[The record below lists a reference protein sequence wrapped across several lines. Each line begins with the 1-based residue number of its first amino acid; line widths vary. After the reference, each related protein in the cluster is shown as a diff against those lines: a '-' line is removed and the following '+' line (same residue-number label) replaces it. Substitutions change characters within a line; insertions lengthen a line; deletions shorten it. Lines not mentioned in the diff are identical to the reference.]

1 MRSAYRFAL
10 SSMAYL
16 RVVMDTPMFVVM
28 AGGRLSKNLN
38 FKDKTNL
45 RHRCPDMAPVRFL

>member
-1 MRSAYRFAL
+1 
-10 SSMAYL
+10 MAYL